1 MKKIAHVIVLPK
13 MAGSQKFC
21 HALLSKINGYKKYIL
36 VSGCENVDI
45 DQRQEFINAFESIN
59 VEIIWC
65 YYLKRNI
72 GKSDIRGFIE
82 LYTIFKKYQFDIV
95 HTNSTKP
102 GILARIAARM
112 SGVKKIVHTVHGI
125 SFYKGQ
131 NVIKRLIYWAIEC
144 VALQFGD
151 INVCV
156 NNYYLKY
163 YKKFFWKKNI
173 SVFNGYDFSELLLY
187 ANSNN
192 VKCNNKKDNVFS
204 FLFVGRL
211 DIQKDPITLIK
222 AFSILASK
230 YPYIIL
236 DIVGDGELMEASKEL
251 ACELGVKDLVRFHGW
266 IKKPYSY
273 FYNCNAFVCPSLY
286 EAFGFIFVEAAYF
299 RKPIIATNVEG
310 IPEVV
315 LNNKMGFLVSPSNY
329 LALAE
334 KMEILVNSRSLCKVM
349 GDFGSRYVIENFDI
363 QKCVKAYQSIYDNDL
378 R

>member
-1 MKKIAHVIVLPK
+1 
-13 MAGSQKFC
+13 
-21 HALLSKINGYKKYIL
+21 
-36 VSGCENVDI
+36 
-45 DQRQEFINAFESIN
+45 
-59 VEIIWC
+59 
-65 YYLKRNI
+65 
-72 GKSDIRGFIE
+72 
-82 LYTIFKKYQFDIV
+82 
-95 HTNSTKP
+95 
-102 GILARIAARM
+102 
-112 SGVKKIVHTVHGI
+112 
-125 SFYKGQ
+125 
-131 NVIKRLIYWAIEC
+131 
-144 VALQFGD
+144 
-151 INVCV
+151 
-156 NNYYLKY
+156 
-163 YKKFFWKKNI
+163 
-173 SVFNGYDFSELLLY
+173 
-187 ANSNN
+187 
-192 VKCNNKKDNVFS
+192 
-204 FLFVGRL
+204 
-211 DIQKDPITLIK
+211 
-222 AFSILASK
+222 
-230 YPYIIL
+230 
-236 DIVGDGELMEASKEL
+236 MEASKEL

>member
-1 MKKIAHVIVLPK
+1 
-13 MAGSQKFC
+13 
-21 HALLSKINGYKKYIL
+21 
-36 VSGCENVDI
+36 
-45 DQRQEFINAFESIN
+45 
-59 VEIIWC
+59 
-65 YYLKRNI
+65 
-72 GKSDIRGFIE
+72 
-82 LYTIFKKYQFDIV
+82 DIV

-131 NVIKRLIYWAIEC
+131 NVIKRLVYWAIEC
-144 VALQFGD
+144 AALQFGD

-163 YKKFFWKKNI
+163 YKNFFWKKNI
-173 SVFNGYDFSELLLY
+173 SIFNGYDFSELLLY
-187 ANSNN
+187 TNSNN
-192 VKCNNKKDNVFS
+192 VRFSNKKDNVFS

-211 DIQKDPITLIK
+211 DMQKDPITLIK

-251 ACELGVKDLVRFHGW
+251 ACELGVKDIVKFHGW
-266 IKKPYSY
+266 VKKPYSY
-273 FYNCNAFVCPSLY
+273 FYNCDAFVCPSLY

-315 LNNKMGFLVSPSNY
+315 LNNKMGFLVNPSNY

-349 GDFGSRYVIENFDI
+349 GDFGSRYVIENFGI

>member
-1 MKKIAHVIVLPK
+1 M
-13 MAGSQKFC
+13 
-21 HALLSKINGYKKYIL
+21 
-36 VSGCENVDI
+36 
-45 DQRQEFINAFESIN
+45 
-59 VEIIWC
+59 
-65 YYLKRNI
+65 
-72 GKSDIRGFIE
+72 
-82 LYTIFKKYQFDIV
+82 
-95 HTNSTKP
+95 
-102 GILARIAARM
+102 
-112 SGVKKIVHTVHGI
+112 
-125 SFYKGQ
+125 
-131 NVIKRLIYWAIEC
+131 
-144 VALQFGD
+144 
-151 INVCV
+151 
-156 NNYYLKY
+156 
-163 YKKFFWKKNI
+163 
-173 SVFNGYDFSELLLY
+173 Y